1 MVTMN
6 KINRPIRFFGLTPMQ
21 FSLFVVSVAILI
33 IISVFAQ
40 LPPITVIGGGS
51 FIFFISKSLF
61 RTLNK
66 EHKAGNPNYLE
77 SLSVRTST
85 PSEIVDKHHIFNKI
99 LK

>member
-6 KINRPIRFFGLTPMQ
+6 KINRPIRFFGLTPIQ
-21 FSLFVVSVAILI
+21 FSLFVVLVAILI

-40 LPPITVIGGGS
+40 LQPTTVVGVGG
-51 FIFFISKSLF
+51 FFFIIAKSLF

-66 EHKAGNPNYLE
+66 EHKAGNPNYLD

-85 PSEIVDKHHIFNKI
+85 PSKIVDKHHIFNKI